1 MNVGLFTVIPS
12 SLSLERALDYAA
24 GLGVE
29 VVINLLIPVQRP
41 CES

>member
-29 VVINLLIPVQRP
+29 
-41 CES
+41 SSSTY